1 MKGVL
6 QFVAAGRRDQYL
18 TALFI
23 LWQPRTVSPAT
34 AKRQFWS
41 FSLWHKMQRQTRQLR
56 LRCNDRSTKHF
67 HYVKNNAGNENVGCQ
82 CQVNELSFAHFM
94 IHRSKQ
100 SLQ

>member
-1 MKGVL
+1 MKGIL

-23 LWQPRTVSPAT
+23 LWRPRTVSPAT
-34 AKRQFWS
+34 AKRQFCRFCLDAKYS
-41 FSLWHKMQRQTRQLR
+41 AKRRQL
-56 LRCNDRSTKHF
+56 DPYHDQPTTHF
-67 HYVKNNAGNENVGCQ
+67 HHVKNNAGNENVGCQ

-94 IHRSKQ
+94 IHRSEQ